1 MIHKKKLCHLR
12 FLFVLPVSVPY
23 SSYLTGFFVKGGD
36 CMLTI
41 KQEKFCLEY
50 AECGNARQAYIKAGY
65 SHTKDSTVD
74 VNACRLLKNDKVQA
88 RLAELAEEVKN
99 NSIAN
104 IQEMQEKLTQ
114 IIRQE
119 TTEDVIVTEFI
130 GDGCSEA
137 RLQEKKPAVKDVI
150 SAINT
155 LGKMQGLFKDKIE
168 VEAIIPVFAGED
180 ELED

>member
-1 MIHKKKLCHLR
+1 MIHKKELCHLR
-12 FLFVLPVSVPY
+12 FLFVLPVSAPY

>member
-1 MIHKKKLCHLR
+1 MR
-12 FLFVLPVSVPY
+12 FLFVLPVSAPY

>member
-1 MIHKKKLCHLR
+1 MR

-168 VEAIIPVFAGED
+168 VEAIIPVFAVED

>member
-1 MIHKKKLCHLR
+1 
-12 FLFVLPVSVPY
+12 
-23 SSYLTGFFVKGGD
+23 
-36 CMLTI
+36 MLTI

-88 RLAELAEEVKN
+88 RLAELAGEVKN

-168 VEAIIPVFAGED
+168 VEAIIPIFAGED

>member
-1 MIHKKKLCHLR
+1 MR

-23 SSYLTGFFVKGGD
+23 SLYLTGFFVKGGD

>member
-1 MIHKKKLCHLR
+1 MR

-23 SSYLTGFFVKGGD
+23 SSYLTGFFVKDGD

>member
-1 MIHKKKLCHLR
+1 MR

>member
-1 MIHKKKLCHLR
+1 
-12 FLFVLPVSVPY
+12 
-23 SSYLTGFFVKGGD
+23 
-36 CMLTI
+36 MLTI